1 MREGEPSFT
10 STLVALGRAYAP
22 RDRDRFPERLASD
35 PWRTIAAAGSNPALR
50 RVVRELSIGF
60 VDHLALRTA
69 TLDTFV
75 RAATTEGIAQVVL
88 LGAGLDARAWRL
100 RVDARF
106 FEIDHPSTQR
116 LKRER
121 APSTASTFV
130 PVDFTRDDLGRAL
143 ETAGHDTD
151 ARTAWI
157 WEGVTMYLP
166 RSAVDATLAIV
177 STRSA
182 PGSRLALTYLDPSA
196 VPLAPFVRV
205 GFRAL
210 FGEPLDAGYSA
221 AEMRALLDHHRFDVT
236 FDDDSRG
243 WDRAMG
249 GDPRRARLVRGE
261 RMVIARRR

>member
-10 STLVALGRAYAP
+10 SILVALGRAYAP
-22 RDRDRFPERLASD
+22 RGRDPYPERLASD
-35 PWRTIAAAGSNPALR
+35 PWRALAAAGARPVWR
-50 RVVRELSIGF
+50 RVVRELSIGC

-69 TLDTFV
+69 TLDAFV
-75 RAATTEGIAQVVL
+75 RAAASEGIDQVVL

-100 RVDARF
+100 GVDARF

-121 APSTASTFV
+121 APSDASTFV
-130 PVDFTRDDLGRAL
+130 PVDFTRDDLGAAL
-143 ETAGHDTD
+143 ASAGHDAN
-151 ARTAWI
+151 ARTAWV

-166 RSAVDATLAIV
+166 REAVDATLAIV
-177 STRSA
+177 SRRSA
-182 PGSRLALTYLDPSA
+182 PGSRLALSYLDPSA
-196 VPLAPFVRV
+196 VPLAPLVRI

-210 FGEPLDAGYSA
+210 FGEPLDAGYTPDA
-221 AEMRALLDHHRFDVT
+221 MRALLDHHGFVVT

-261 RMVIARRR
+261 RLVIARRS